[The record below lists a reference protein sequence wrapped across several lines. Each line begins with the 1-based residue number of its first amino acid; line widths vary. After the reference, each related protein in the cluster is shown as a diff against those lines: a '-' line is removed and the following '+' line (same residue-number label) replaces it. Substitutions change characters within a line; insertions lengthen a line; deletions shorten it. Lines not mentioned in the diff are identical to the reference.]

1 MWDGSATK
9 ADALESPNP
18 DFLSRATLI
27 RKDTTMDLL
36 PFAKNIADRVE
47 AQSVRAK
54 VPVAVSVIDIHG
66 NILLQHRMSGAPVFS
81 IEISERKAY
90 TSALVGLR
98 TAELSPLV
106 QPGKEL
112 FPLMGLSGGRFCS
125 MGGGAP
131 LSSEGQLVA
140 GVGVSGG
147 TVEQDIAILEA
158 ALREPA
164 ATRNSDM
171 KLEVVVIPVANADR
185 AKRFYGDLGWRLDI
199 DYSAGDNYRVIQFT
213 PPGSG
218 CSIMFG
224 KNVSKAAPGSAKGL
238 HLIVSD
244 IQATR
249 EDLLRRGIAVS
260 EPFHDTCGIFHHV
273 EGESLIS
280 GPNPQRKSYASFASF
295 SDPDG
300 NGWVF
305 QEITA
310 RLTGHIEDGDTSFT
324 PELTRVVRHAAAG
337 NGATL

>member
-1 MWDGSATK
+1 
-9 ADALESPNP
+9 
-18 DFLSRATLI
+18 
-27 RKDTTMDLL
+27 MDLL
-36 PFAKNIADRVE
+36 AFAKTIADRVE
-47 AQSVRAK
+47 AQSARAK

-98 TAELSPLV
+98 TADLSPLV
-106 QPGKEL
+106 QPGQDL

-131 LSSEGQLVA
+131 LTSEGQLVA

-147 TVEQDIAILEA
+147 TVEQDVAILEA

-164 ATRNSDM
+164 ATRKVDM
-171 KLEVVVIPVANADR
+171 KLEVVVLPVADADR

-199 DYSAGDNYRVIQFT
+199 DYAGRDYRVIQFT

-224 KNVSKAAPGSAKGL
+224 KNVSKAAPGSVKGL

-260 EPFHDTCGIFHHV
+260 ELFHDTGGIFHHA
-273 EGESLIS
+273 EGESLVS

-300 NGWVF
+300 NGWVL

-324 PELTRVVRHAAAG
+324 PELTSVVRHATAG